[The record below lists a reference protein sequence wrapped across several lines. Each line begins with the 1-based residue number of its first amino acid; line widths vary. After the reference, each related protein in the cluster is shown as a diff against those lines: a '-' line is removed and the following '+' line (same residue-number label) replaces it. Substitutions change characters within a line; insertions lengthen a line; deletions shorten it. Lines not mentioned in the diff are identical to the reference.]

1 MILVKNSKCPLSLL
15 FFEEGLDVQFYNVVF
30 KKDAFVDSKMSFSL
44 GRKICIFIKGLT
56 HAFSQK
62 FEISFES
69 AVL

>member
-1 MILVKNSKCPLSLL
+1 MILVKNSKFPLSLL
-15 FFEEGLDVQFYNVVF
+15 FFEEGLVVYFYDVVF
-30 KKDAFVDSKMSFSL
+30 RKDGFLDSKMSFSL
-44 GRKICIFIKGLT
+44 GRQIGNFIKGLT